1 MTASL
6 WLLTAALALT
16 GPDGAQPSGGD
27 SPARESSAGRPRAAA
42 GRSAPAKP
50 AAAVPSSESGSA
62 GAVVENCTVML
73 KDVVDVAAQE
83 SGLLTELDVHE
94 GSEIKEGEAVAQI
107 NDSKALMAKKVAEAE
122 HKVALAEAE
131 NDIAVRYSRKAAEVA
146 KQDYAS
152 HLKANIKV
160 PGSTPDTELLKLKLQ
175 WEKAELE
182 IEKAQLELEVAGLTA
197 EAKQAN
203 VDAADDDI
211 HRRRVLAPLDGI
223 VAEVFKHAGEWVNP
237 GDRVVQMLRMNRLRV
252 EGRLNIKELSPA
264 AVVGRP
270 VRVIAT
276 TTGGKQEVF
285 EGKVEFVDVRVLL
298 GGWYVVKAEV
308 ANREVN
314 GAWTLLPGTTV
325 KMVIESGAAKLTEN
339 SRR

>member
-16 GPDGAQPSGGD
+16 GPDGVQATDGGA
-27 SPARESSAGRPRAAA
+27 SAARSRTATSRAPR
-42 GRSAPAKP
+42 RSAPAKP
-50 AAAVPSSESGSA
+50 AAVARSGETSSA
-62 GAVVENCTVML
+62 GAVIDDCIVML

-83 SGLLTELDVHE
+83 SGLLTELNVHE
-94 GSEIKEGEAVAQI
+94 GSEIKEGDSVGQI
-107 NDSKALMAKKVAEAE
+107 NDSKAQMAKKVAEAE

-146 KQDYAS
+146 KQDYGG

-160 PGSTPDTELLKLKLQ
+160 PGSTPDTELEKLKLQ
-175 WEKAELE
+175 WQKAELE
-182 IEKAQLELEVAGLTA
+182 IEKAQLEQKVAALTA
-197 EAKQAN
+197 EAKEAN
-203 VDAADDDI
+203 VDAAEDDI

-252 EGRLNIKELSPA
+252 EGSLNVKNLSPA
-264 AVVGRP
+264 EVVGRP

-285 EGKVEFVDVRVLL
+285 EGKVEFVDVRVLE
-298 GGWYVVKAEV
+298 GGDYRVKAEV
-308 ANREVN
+308 ANREVD
-314 GAWTLLPGTTV
+314 GAWTLLPGTLV
-325 KMVIESGAAKLTEN
+325 KMVIESGGTKLTER